1 MNVRGKLRC
10 KALKQELS
18 NYTTRIEIAEEYVA
32 LTTRP
37 LSERQYKRVKE
48 SLWPKSIATSF
59 WVSYQTFWSLQY
71 ARIKESLNIK
81 SDMAGQGHIPQP
93 GSFTLGEIPKSGNQS
108 GSPKDTGLDT
118 ITGPTPTEKKVS
130 NTDPS
135 KAATKPTITNSIDS
149 SRILSSLPGMPK
161 VTGDAAAAVQA
172 FKQTLAK
179 TWQPA
184 VTLERGQIVLSGIVE
199 VEGSRG
205 VLNLEVLALYNPQR
219 SALDSVSMSTR
230 RAALKKQAPPS
241 GA

>member
-1 MNVRGKLRC
+1 M
-10 KALKQELS
+10 LS
-18 NYTTRIEIAEEYVA
+18 RIEIADEYVA

-37 LSERQYKRVKE
+37 LTERQYKRVKD

-71 ARIKESLNIK
+71 ARIKEILNLK
-81 SDMAGQGHIPQP
+81 SDMPGQGHLPQP
-93 GSFTLGEIPKSGNQS
+93 GPFSLGQLPKPGKQAD
-108 GSPKDTGLDT
+108 SPIDTELDT
-118 ITGPTPTEKKVS
+118 IAGPKATEAKSS
-130 NTDPS
+130 NTDSS
-135 KAATKPTITNSIDS
+135 KQAASPTITSSVGS

-179 TWQPA
+179 TWQSA
-184 VTLERGQIVLSGIVE
+184 VTLERGQIILSGIVE

-219 SALDSVSMSTR
+219 SQLESLSIQVR
-230 RAALKKQAPPS
+230 RAVLRKQAPPA